1 MNISDEAVEA
11 AARLSKEEAIERVLN
26 VFADRPS
33 GPDGYEILS
42 ALGVAVEDSR
52 GEQAIER
59 TATLTFTRDCTLCG
73 GDIHVVNGERQR
85 HTCKLPNPNR
95 SQS

>member
-1 MNISDEAVEA
+1 MSI
-11 AARLSKEEAIERVLN
+11 SKEEAIERVIN

-33 GPDGYEILS
+33 GPDGYEILA
-42 ALGVAVEDSR
+42 ALGVAVEQGGD
-52 GEQAIER
+52 EPAIER

-85 HTCKLPNPNR
+85 HTCKLP
-95 SQS
+95 